1 VHEVAGPGPQQ
12 HVHLHGSGDRQ
23 GPFDESERRRQ
34 TAHLEGD
41 AQFHPGRPG
50 RPRDANPFDVGD
62 GHLESRSTG
71 AHPHHPA
78 RNGTADPPLVPDG
91 SGEDADGV
99 EFYAEQVRPRL
110 LEVAMRHRA
119 LGAIRD
125 RVCDGLTGDLLE
137 IGYGTGLNHRHLPST
152 VRGVW
157 AVEPSAAAL
166 RMAAPR
172 RAATHTPVV
181 DAGRDA
187 QRMDLPDDRFD
198 AVLSTFTLCGIP
210 DPAAALAEVV
220 RVLRPGAVF
229 SFVEHGRAPD
239 EDVRRWQ
246 RRLNPVNRRVNGC
259 LLDRDIAALVT
270 AAGLTVTALNS
281 YYHPTFPR
289 FLGYVYEGRAVVRT

>member
-1 VHEVAGPGPQQ
+1 MLTRTTLPGTRAAI
-12 HVHLHGSGDRQ
+12 H
-23 GPFDESERRRQ
+23 
-34 TAHLEGD
+34 
-41 AQFHPGRPG
+41 
-50 RPRDANPFDVGD
+50 
-62 GHLESRSTG
+62 
-71 AHPHHPA
+71 
-78 RNGTADPPLVPDG
+78 PLVREG
-91 SGEDADGV
+91 SDEDADRV

-125 RVCDGLTGDLLE
+125 RACDGLTGDLLE
-137 IGYGTGLNHRHLPST
+137 IGYGTGLNHAHLPST

-157 AVEPSAAAL
+157 AVEPSATAL

-172 RAATHTPVV
+172 RAAVDTPVV
-181 DAGRDA
+181 DAGSDA
-187 QRMDLPDDRFD
+187 QRLDLPDDRFD
-198 AVLSTFTLCGIP
+198 AALSTFTLCGIP
-210 DPAAALAEVV
+210 DPAAALAEVA

-259 LLDRDIAALVT
+259 LLDRDIATLVA
-270 AAGLTVTALNS
+270 AAGLRVTALNS

-289 FLGYVYEGRAVVRT
+289 LLGYVYEGRAVARGASQRR